1 MRVKSL
7 RLMAPVLGLL
17 AFVLLSTVAYADD
30 PTEVPSH
37 SAASRSISRLAAG
50 GGGSELALDVG
61 DKR

>member
-30 PTEVPSH
+30 PTVRIPGCCPGRSVSVP
-37 SAASRSISRLAAG
+37 AG
-50 GGGSELALDVG
+50 SSL
-61 DKR
+61 